1 MSPIV
6 NKSEFPIFKNR
17 KLTYLDSASTSQ
29 KPKVVLDA
37 MKNVYENSNANVHR
51 ALYDLGSESTEL
63 YESSRELVAK
73 FINANSSKE
82 IIFTSGATAS
92 INLLAYSIGSQLKED
107 DEVLIS
113 HMEHHANIV
122 PWQQLVKRTG
132 IKLKYLPL
140 TDSGEIDLSKS
151 SELITAKTKIVSI
164 THMSNVLGT
173 INPIKEIAKLTKMVG
188 AVFIVDGAQSVS
200 HMPVNVQDLE
210 CDFLVFS
217 GHKML
222 GPTGVGV
229 LWGKFELLNDLDP
242 FLSGGEMIEKVTLE
256 ESTWNEVPY
265 KFEAGT
271 PNYVQAI
278 GLGAAV
284 KFLSKIGMENIHKY
298 EKELTSYAVEKLQSI
313 PNLNIHGSPKNRG
326 SVISF
331 NIDNIHPQDLAQFL
345 NEDNICI
352 RVGHHCA
359 QPLLETLNETS
370 TARASFYIYNDFSD
384 IDKLVYSINIR
395 SDDGVRLQR

>member
-1 MSPIV
+1 MSHIV

-331 NIDNIHPQDLAQFL
+331 NIENIHPQDLAQFL

-384 IDKLVYSINIR
+384 IDKLVDSIKSTI
-395 SDDGVRLQR
+395 SYF

>member
-29 KPKVVLDA
+29 KPKIVLDA

-331 NIDNIHPQDLAQFL
+331 NIENIHPQDLAQFL

-384 IDKLVYSINIR
+384 IDKLVYSIKSTI
-395 SDDGVRLQR
+395 SYF

>member
-284 KFLSKIGMENIHKY
+284 KFLSKIGMENIRKY

-331 NIDNIHPQDLAQFL
+331 NIENIHPQDLAQFL

-384 IDKLVYSINIR
+384 IDKLVYSIKSTI
-395 SDDGVRLQR
+395 SYF

>member
-1 MSPIV
+1 MSFIV
-6 NKSEFPIFKNR
+6 NKSEFPIFNNR
-17 KLTYLDSASTSQ
+17 ELTYLDSASTSQ

-92 INLLAYSIGSQLKED
+92 INLLAYSIGSQLKEG
-107 DEVLIS
+107 DEILIS

-122 PWQQLVKRTG
+122 PWQQLVNRTRAR
-132 IKLKYLPL
+132 LKYLPL
-140 TDSGEIDLSKS
+140 TDKGEIDLSKS
-151 SELITAKTKIVSI
+151 NELITAKTKIVSI

-173 INPIKEIAKLTKMVG
+173 INPIKKIAKLAKMVG
-188 AVFIVDGAQSVS
+188 AIFIVDGAQSVS

-210 CDFLVFS
+210 CDFLAFS

-229 LWGKFELLNDLDP
+229 LWGKFELLNNLDP
-242 FLSGGEMIEKVTLE
+242 FMSGGEMIEKVTLE

-284 KFLSKIGMENIHKY
+284 KFLSKIGMENVHNY
-298 EKELTSYAVEKLQSI
+298 EKELTSYAIEKLQSI

-331 NIDNIHPQDLAQFL
+331 NIENIHPQDLAQFL

-384 IDKLVYSINIR
+384 VDKLVDSIKSTI
-395 SDDGVRLQR
+395 SYF

>member
-1 MSPIV
+1 MSYIV

-107 DEVLIS
+107 DEILIS

-331 NIDNIHPQDLAQFL
+331 NIENIHPQDLAQFL

-384 IDKLVYSINIR
+384 IDKLVDSIKSTI
-395 SDDGVRLQR
+395 SYF

>member
-1 MSPIV
+1 MSLIV

-73 FINANSSKE
+73 LINANSSKE
-82 IIFTSGATAS
+82 IVFTSGATAS
-92 INLLAYSIGSQLKED
+92 INLLAYSIGSQLKEG
-107 DEVLIS
+107 DEILIS

-122 PWQQLVKRTG
+122 PWQQLVKRTRA
-132 IKLKYLPL
+132 KLKYLPL
-140 TDSGEIDLSKS
+140 TDKGEIDLSKS
-151 SELITAKTKIVSI
+151 NELITAKTKIVSI

-173 INPIKEIAKLTKMVG
+173 INPIKKIAKLTKMVG
-188 AVFIVDGAQSVS
+188 AIFIVDGAQSVS

-210 CDFLVFS
+210 CDFLAFS

-256 ESTWNEVPY
+256 DSTWNEVPY

-284 KFLSKIGMENIHKY
+284 KFLSKIGMENVHNY
-298 EKELTSYAVEKLQSI
+298 EKELTSYAIEKLQSI

-331 NIDNIHPQDLAQFL
+331 NIENIHPQDLAQFL

-384 IDKLVYSINIR
+384 IDKLVDSIKSTINYF
-395 SDDGVRLQR
+395 

>member
-1 MSPIV
+1 MSLIV

-92 INLLAYSIGSQLKED
+92 INLLAYSIGSQLKKD

-384 IDKLVYSINIR
+384 IDKLVDSIKSTI
-395 SDDGVRLQR
+395 SYF

>member
-331 NIDNIHPQDLAQFL
+331 NIENIHPQDLAQFL

-359 QPLLETLNETS
+359 QPLLKTLNETS

-384 IDKLVYSINIR
+384 IDKLVYSIKSTI
-395 SDDGVRLQR
+395 SYF

>member
-1 MSPIV
+1 MPSLV
-6 NKSEFPIFKNR
+6 NKSDFPIFKN
-17 KLTYLDSASTSQ
+17 KSLIYLDSASTSQ

-37 MKNVYENSNANVHR
+37 MMNVYENSNANVHR

-63 YESSRELVAK
+63 YESSREMISK
-73 FINANSSKE
+73 FINAASSKE

-92 INLLAYSIGSQLKED
+92 INLLAYTLGAQLKKN
-107 DEVLIS
+107 DEILIS

-122 PWQQLVKRTG
+122 PWQQLAKRTG
-132 IKLKYLPL
+132 VTLKYLPL
-140 TDSGEIDLSKS
+140 TESGELDLSQSNK
-151 SELITAKTKIVSI
+151 LITSKTKIVSI

-188 AVFIVDGAQSVS
+188 AIFIVDGAQSVS

-229 LWGKFELLNDLDP
+229 LWGKIEMLNKLDP
-242 FLSGGEMIEKVTLE
+242 FMSGGEMIEKVTLE

-284 KFLSKIGMENIHKY
+284 EFLSKIGMENVHNY
-298 EKELTSYAVEKLQSI
+298 EKQLTSYALEKLQTI
-313 PNLNIHGSPKNRG
+313 PNLNIHGTPTKRG

-331 NIDNIHPQDLAQFL
+331 NIENIHPQDLAQFL

-370 TARASFYIYNDFSD
+370 TARVSFYVYNNFSD
-384 IDKLVYSINIR
+384 IDKLVDSIKSTIKYF
-395 SDDGVRLQR
+395 

>member
-1 MSPIV
+1 MSLIV

-331 NIDNIHPQDLAQFL
+331 NIENIHPQDLAQFL

-384 IDKLVYSINIR
+384 IDKLVDSIKSTI
-395 SDDGVRLQR
+395 SYF

>member
-1 MSPIV
+1 MSSLV
-6 NKSEFPIFKNR
+6 NKSDFPIFKNR
-17 KLTYLDSASTSQ
+17 NITYLDSASTSQ

-63 YESSRELVAK
+63 YEASREMIAK
-73 FINANSSKE
+73 FISANSSKE

-92 INLLAYSIGSQLKED
+92 INLLAYTIGAQLKKN
-107 DEVLIS
+107 DEILIS

-122 PWQQLVKRTG
+122 PWQQLAKRTG
-132 IKLKYLPL
+132 VKLKYLPL
-140 TDSGEIDLSKS
+140 TDKGEIDLSKS
-151 SELITAKTKIVSI
+151 NELITTKTKIVSI

-173 INPIKEIAKLTKMVG
+173 INPIKKIAKLTKMVG
-188 AVFIVDGAQSVS
+188 AIFIVDGAQSVS

-229 LWGKFELLNDLDP
+229 LWGKLELLNELDP

-256 ESTWNEVPY
+256 DSTWNEVPY

-284 KFLSKIGMENIHKY
+284 KFLSKIGMENVHNY
-298 EKELTSYAVEKLQSI
+298 EQELTSYALEKLQTI
-313 PNLNIHGSPKNRG
+313 PKLNIHGSPIKRG

-331 NIDNIHPQDLAQFL
+331 NIEDIHPQDLAQFL

-384 IDKLVYSINIR
+384 IDKLVDSIK
-395 SDDGVRLQR
+395 STLSYF

>member
-1 MSPIV
+1 MSYIV

-331 NIDNIHPQDLAQFL
+331 NIENIHPQDLAQFL

-384 IDKLVYSINIR
+384 IDKLVDSIKSTI
-395 SDDGVRLQR
+395 SYF

>member
-1 MSPIV
+1 MSLIV

-173 INPIKEIAKLTKMVG
+173 INPIKKIAKLTKMVG

-331 NIDNIHPQDLAQFL
+331 NIENIHPQDLAQFL

-384 IDKLVYSINIR
+384 IDKLVDSIKSTI
-395 SDDGVRLQR
+395 SYF

>member
-1 MSPIV
+1 MSLLV
-6 NKSEFPIFKNR
+6 NKSEFPIFKN
-17 KLTYLDSASTSQ
+17 KNLTYLDSASTSQ

-37 MKNVYENSNANVHR
+37 MMNVYEDSNANVHR
-51 ALYDLGSESTEL
+51 ALYDLGSKSTEL

-73 FINANSSKE
+73 FINANTSKE

-92 INLLAYSIGSQLKED
+92 INLLAYSLGAQLKEY
-107 DEVLIS
+107 DEILIS

-122 PWQQLVKRTG
+122 PWQQLANRTG
-132 IKLKYLPL
+132 AILKYIPH
-140 TDSGEIDLSKS
+140 TDKGDIDLSNCN
-151 SELITAKTKIVSI
+151 ELITSKTKIVSI

-173 INPIKEIAKLTKMVG
+173 INPIKEISKLTKIVG
-188 AVFIVDGAQSVS
+188 AIFIVDGAQSVS
-200 HMPVNVQDLE
+200 HMPVDVQELE
-210 CDFLVFS
+210 CDFLAFS

-229 LWGKFELLNDLDP
+229 LWGKFELLDKMPP

-284 KFLSKIGMENIHKY
+284 KFLSKIGMENVHNY
-298 EKELTSYAVEKLQSI
+298 EKELTSYAIEKLQSI

-331 NIDNIHPQDLAQFL
+331 NIENIHPQDLAQFL

-359 QPLLETLNETS
+359 QPLLKTLNETS

-384 IDKLVYSINIR
+384 VDKLVDSIESTINYF
-395 SDDGVRLQR
+395 

>member
-1 MSPIV
+1 MSYIV

-17 KLTYLDSASTSQ
+17 KLIYLDSASTSQ
-29 KPKVVLDA
+29 KPKIVLDA

-92 INLLAYSIGSQLKED
+92 INLLAYSIGSQLKKD

-331 NIDNIHPQDLAQFL
+331 NIENIHPQDLAQFL

-384 IDKLVYSINIR
+384 IDKLVDSIKSTI
-395 SDDGVRLQR
+395 SYF

>member
-1 MSPIV
+1 MSSLI
-6 NKSEFPIFKNR
+6 NKSDFPIFKNR

-63 YESSRELVAK
+63 YESSRDMIAK

-92 INLLAYSIGSQLKED
+92 INLLAYTLGPQLKEN
-107 DEVLIS
+107 DEILIS

-122 PWQQLVKRTG
+122 PWQQLAKRTG
-132 IKLKYLPL
+132 VKLKYLAL
-140 TDSGEIDLSKS
+140 TDKGEIDLSKS
-151 SELITAKTKIVSI
+151 NELITTKTKIVSI

-173 INPIKEIAKLTKMVG
+173 INPIKKIAKLTKMVG
-188 AVFIVDGAQSVS
+188 AIFIVDGAQSVS
-200 HMPVNVQDLE
+200 HMPVNVQDLG
-210 CDFLVFS
+210 CDFLAFS

-229 LWGKFELLNDLDP
+229 LWGKLDLLNKLDP
-242 FLSGGEMIEKVTLE
+242 FLSGGEMIEKVTLQ

-284 KFLSKIGMENIHKY
+284 KFLSKIGMENVHNY
-298 EKELTSYAVEKLQSI
+298 EQELTSYALEKLQTI
-313 PNLNIHGSPKNRG
+313 PNLNIHGSPTKRG

-331 NIDNIHPQDLAQFL
+331 NIENIHPQDLAQFL

-384 IDKLVYSINIR
+384 IDKLVDSIK
-395 SDDGVRLQR
+395 STVSYF

>member
-92 INLLAYSIGSQLKED
+92 INLLAYSIGSQLKKD

-331 NIDNIHPQDLAQFL
+331 NIENIHPQDLAQFL

-384 IDKLVYSINIR
+384 IDKLVDSIKSTIR
-395 SDDGVRLQR
+395 YF

>member
-1 MSPIV
+1 MSLIV
-6 NKSEFPIFKNR
+6 NRSEFPIFKNR

-37 MKNVYENSNANVHR
+37 MKNVYENSNANVYR

-92 INLLAYSIGSQLKED
+92 INLLAYSIGSQLKEG
-107 DEVLIS
+107 DEILIS

-122 PWQQLVKRTG
+122 PWQQLVKRTRA
-132 IKLKYLPL
+132 KLKYLPL
-140 TDSGEIDLSKS
+140 TDKGEIDLSKS
-151 SELITAKTKIVSI
+151 NELITAKTKIVSI

-173 INPIKEIAKLTKMVG
+173 INPIKKIAKLTKMVG
-188 AVFIVDGAQSVS
+188 AIFIVDGAQSVS

-210 CDFLVFS
+210 CDFLAFS

-256 ESTWNEVPY
+256 DSTWNEVPY

-284 KFLSKIGMENIHKY
+284 EFLSKIGMVNVHNY
-298 EKELTSYAVEKLQSI
+298 EKELTSYAIEKLQSI

-331 NIDNIHPQDLAQFL
+331 NIENIHPQDLAQFL

-384 IDKLVYSINIR
+384 IDKLVDSIKSTINYF
-395 SDDGVRLQR
+395 

>member
-1 MSPIV
+1 MPSLV
-6 NKSEFPIFKNR
+6 NKSDFPIFKN
-17 KLTYLDSASTSQ
+17 KSLIYLDSASTSQ

-37 MKNVYENSNANVHR
+37 MMNVYENSNANVHR

-63 YESSRELVAK
+63 YESSREMISK
-73 FINANSSKE
+73 FINAASSKE

-92 INLLAYSIGSQLKED
+92 INLLAYTLGAQLKKN
-107 DEVLIS
+107 DEILIS

-122 PWQQLVKRTG
+122 PWQQLAKRTG
-132 IKLKYLPL
+132 VTLKYLPL
-140 TDSGEIDLSKS
+140 TESGELDLSQSNK
-151 SELITAKTKIVSI
+151 LITTKTKIVSI

-188 AVFIVDGAQSVS
+188 AIFIVDGAQSVS

-229 LWGKFELLNDLDP
+229 LWGKIEMLNKLDP
-242 FLSGGEMIEKVTLE
+242 FMSGGEMIEKVTLE

-284 KFLSKIGMENIHKY
+284 EFLSKIGMENVHNY
-298 EKELTSYAVEKLQSI
+298 EKKLTSYALEKLQTI
-313 PNLNIHGSPKNRG
+313 PNLNIHGTPTKRG

-331 NIDNIHPQDLAQFL
+331 NIENIHPQDLAQFL

-370 TARASFYIYNDFSD
+370 TARVSFYVYNNFSD
-384 IDKLVYSINIR
+384 IDKLVDSIKSTIKYF
-395 SDDGVRLQR
+395 

>member
-1 MSPIV
+1 MSLIV

-17 KLTYLDSASTSQ
+17 RLTYLDSASTSQ

-331 NIDNIHPQDLAQFL
+331 NIENIHPQDLAQFL

-384 IDKLVYSINIR
+384 IDKLVYSIKSTI
-395 SDDGVRLQR
+395 SYF

>member
-1 MSPIV
+1 MSSIV

-331 NIDNIHPQDLAQFL
+331 NIENIHPQDLAQFL

-384 IDKLVYSINIR
+384 IDKLVDSIKSTI
-395 SDDGVRLQR
+395 SYF

>member
-140 TDSGEIDLSKS
+140 TDSGEINLSKS

-331 NIDNIHPQDLAQFL
+331 NIENIHPQDLAQFL

-384 IDKLVYSINIR
+384 IDKLVDSIKSTI
-395 SDDGVRLQR
+395 SYF

>member
-1 MSPIV
+1 MSLIV

-82 IIFTSGATAS
+82 IVFTSGATAS
-92 INLLAYSIGSQLKED
+92 INLLAYSIGSQLKEG
-107 DEVLIS
+107 DEILIS

-122 PWQQLVKRTG
+122 PWQQLVKRTRA
-132 IKLKYLPL
+132 KLKYLPL
-140 TDSGEIDLSKS
+140 TDKGEIDLSKS
-151 SELITAKTKIVSI
+151 NELITAKTKIVSI

-173 INPIKEIAKLTKMVG
+173 INPIKKIAKLTKMVG
-188 AVFIVDGAQSVS
+188 AIFIVDGAQSVS

-210 CDFLVFS
+210 CDFLAFS

-256 ESTWNEVPY
+256 DSTWNEVPY

-284 KFLSKIGMENIHKY
+284 EFLSKIGMENVHNY
-298 EKELTSYAVEKLQSI
+298 EKELTSYAIEKLQSI

-331 NIDNIHPQDLAQFL
+331 NIENIHPQDLAQFL

-384 IDKLVYSINIR
+384 IDKLVDSIKSTINYF
-395 SDDGVRLQR
+395 

>member
-1 MSPIV
+1 MSSLVP
-6 NKSEFPIFKNR
+6 KSEFPIFNNR
-17 KLTYLDSASTSQ
+17 NLTYLDSASTSQ
-29 KPKVVLDA
+29 KPKIVLDA

-92 INLLAYSIGSQLKED
+92 INLLAYSIGSQLKEG
-107 DEVLIS
+107 DEILIS

-122 PWQQLVKRTG
+122 PWQQLVKRTRA
-132 IKLKYLPL
+132 KLKYLPL
-140 TDSGEIDLSKS
+140 TDKGEIDLSKS

-188 AVFIVDGAQSVS
+188 AIFIVDGAQSVS

-210 CDFLVFS
+210 CDFLAFS

-229 LWGKFELLNDLDP
+229 LWGKFELLNNLDP

-284 KFLSKIGMENIHKY
+284 KFLSKIGMENVHSY
-298 EKELTSYAVEKLQSI
+298 EKELTSYAIEKLQSI
-313 PNLNIHGSPKNRG
+313 PNLNIHGSPKKRG

-331 NIDNIHPQDLAQFL
+331 NIENIHPQDLAQFL

-384 IDKLVYSINIR
+384 IDRLVDSIKSTI
-395 SDDGVRLQR
+395 SYF

>member
-1 MSPIV
+1 MSLLV
-6 NKSEFPIFKNR
+6 NKSEFPIFKN
-17 KLTYLDSASTSQ
+17 KNLTYLDSASTSQ

-37 MKNVYENSNANVHR
+37 MMNVYEDSNANVHR
-51 ALYDLGSESTEL
+51 ALYDLGSKSTEL

-73 FINANSSKE
+73 FINANTSKE

-92 INLLAYSIGSQLKED
+92 INLLAYSLGAQLKEN
-107 DEVLIS
+107 DEILIS

-122 PWQQLVKRTG
+122 PWQQLANRTG
-132 IKLKYLPL
+132 AILKYIPH
-140 TDSGEIDLSKS
+140 TDKGDIDLSNCN
-151 SELITAKTKIVSI
+151 ELITTKTKIVSI

-173 INPIKEIAKLTKMVG
+173 INPIKEISKLTKTVG
-188 AVFIVDGAQSVS
+188 AIFIVDGAQSVS
-200 HMPVNVQDLE
+200 HMPVDVQELE
-210 CDFLVFS
+210 CDFLAFS

-229 LWGKFELLNDLDP
+229 LWGKFELLDKMPP

-284 KFLSKIGMENIHKY
+284 KFLSKIGMENVHNY
-298 EKELTSYAVEKLQSI
+298 EKELTSYAIEKLQSI
-313 PNLNIHGSPKNRG
+313 PNFNIHGSPKNRG

-331 NIDNIHPQDLAQFL
+331 NIENIHPQDLAQFL

-359 QPLLETLNETS
+359 QPLLKTLNETS

-384 IDKLVYSINIR
+384 VDKLVDSIESTI
-395 SDDGVRLQR
+395 SYF

>member
-1 MSPIV
+1 MSLIV

-200 HMPVNVQDLE
+200 HMPVNVQDLD
-210 CDFLVFS
+210 CDFLAFS

-331 NIDNIHPQDLAQFL
+331 NIENIHPQDLAQFL

-384 IDKLVYSINIR
+384 IDKLVDSIKSTI
-395 SDDGVRLQR
+395 SYF

>member
-1 MSPIV
+1 MSYIV

-17 KLTYLDSASTSQ
+17 KLIYLDSASTSQ
-29 KPKVVLDA
+29 KPRAVLDA

-92 INLLAYSIGSQLKED
+92 INLLAYSIGSQLKKD

-284 KFLSKIGMENIHKY
+284 KFLSKIGMENIRKY

-331 NIDNIHPQDLAQFL
+331 NIENIHPQDLAQFL

-384 IDKLVYSINIR
+384 IDKLVDSIKSTI
-395 SDDGVRLQR
+395 SYF

>member
-284 KFLSKIGMENIHKY
+284 KFLSKIGMENIRKY

-331 NIDNIHPQDLAQFL
+331 NIENIHPQDLAQFL

-384 IDKLVYSINIR
+384 IDKLVDSIKSTI
-395 SDDGVRLQR
+395 SYF

>member
-1 MSPIV
+1 MSSLVP
-6 NKSEFPIFKNR
+6 KSEFPIFNNR
-17 KLTYLDSASTSQ
+17 TLTYLDSASTSQ
-29 KPKVVLDA
+29 KPKIVLDA

-92 INLLAYSIGSQLKED
+92 INLLAYSIGSQLKEG
-107 DEVLIS
+107 DEILIS

-122 PWQQLVKRTG
+122 PWQQLVKRTRA
-132 IKLKYLPL
+132 KLKYLPL
-140 TDSGEIDLSKS
+140 TDKGEIDLSKS

-188 AVFIVDGAQSVS
+188 AIFIVDGAQSVS

-210 CDFLVFS
+210 CDFLAFS

-229 LWGKFELLNDLDP
+229 LWGKFELLNNLDP

-284 KFLSKIGMENIHKY
+284 KFLSKIGMENVHNY
-298 EKELTSYAVEKLQSI
+298 EKELTSYAIEKLQSI

-331 NIDNIHPQDLAQFL
+331 NIENIHPQDLAQFL

-384 IDKLVYSINIR
+384 IDRLVDSIK
-395 SDDGVRLQR
+395 STLSYF

>member
-1 MSPIV
+1 MSHIV

-92 INLLAYSIGSQLKED
+92 INLLAYSIGSQLKEN

-331 NIDNIHPQDLAQFL
+331 NIENIHPQDLAQFL

-384 IDKLVYSINIR
+384 IDKLVDSIKSTI
-395 SDDGVRLQR
+395 SYF

>member
-1 MSPIV
+1 MSLIV
-6 NKSEFPIFKNR
+6 NRSEFPIFKNR

-73 FINANSSKE
+73 LINANSSKE
-82 IIFTSGATAS
+82 IVFTSGATAS
-92 INLLAYSIGSQLKED
+92 INLLAYSIGSQLKEG
-107 DEVLIS
+107 DEILIS

-122 PWQQLVKRTG
+122 PWQQLVKRTRA
-132 IKLKYLPL
+132 KLKYLPL
-140 TDSGEIDLSKS
+140 TDKGEIDLSKS
-151 SELITAKTKIVSI
+151 NELITAKTKIVSI

-173 INPIKEIAKLTKMVG
+173 INPIKKIAKLTKMVG
-188 AVFIVDGAQSVS
+188 AIFIVDGAQSVS

-210 CDFLVFS
+210 CDFLAFS

-256 ESTWNEVPY
+256 DSTWNEVPY

-284 KFLSKIGMENIHKY
+284 EFLSKIGMVNVHNY
-298 EKELTSYAVEKLQSI
+298 EKELTSYAIEKLQSI

-331 NIDNIHPQDLAQFL
+331 NIENIHPQDLAQFL

-384 IDKLVYSINIR
+384 IDKLVDSIKSTINYF
-395 SDDGVRLQR
+395 